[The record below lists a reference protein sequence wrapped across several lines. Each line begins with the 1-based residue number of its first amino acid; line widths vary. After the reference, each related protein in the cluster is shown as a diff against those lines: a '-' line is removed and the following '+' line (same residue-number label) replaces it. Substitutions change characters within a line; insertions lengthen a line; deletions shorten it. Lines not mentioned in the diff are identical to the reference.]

1 MSNFLASTLGLVSPK
16 YRTLSQW
23 ADVYFEMLQSQGLHK
38 KTLIN
43 RRSYIRRILEY
54 FGGES
59 LVKIKAYAVLQMLD
73 QVRQTQPF
81 TAKRMFFELRKMLNE
96 AIKYD
101 WLDKNP
107 LNGLTAPRTQI
118 QRSRMT
124 LQDWVKMYNWASK
137 NSMPWAP
144 RMLLLALL
152 TGQRRAD
159 LQKLQKTD
167 VYDGLLHVEQQK
179 TGARI
184 AIPLNLKLDVIDC
197 TLEQALAACSSYLCE
212 SSFYLHKSNGQP
224 PVLESMSYRFEHIR
238 EHALGLWTGNG
249 SPFSLHEIRS
259 LSARLYYEQGGIDV
273 VTLLGHTS
281 PRMTQVYLNSRNI
294 KQSGWRVLKV

>member
-1 MSNFLASTLGLVSPK
+1 MSNFLASTIGLVSPK
-16 YRTLSQW
+16 YRTLNQW
-23 ADVYFEMLQSQGLHK
+23 AEIYFEIIKRQNLSA
-38 KTLIN
+38 KTIAN
-43 RRSYIRRILEY
+43 RRSYLRRILAY

-73 QVRQTQPF
+73 QVRETQPF
-81 TAKRMFFELRKMLNE
+81 TAKRMFFELRTMLNE
-96 AIKYD
+96 AVKYE
-101 WLDKNP
+101 WLNKSPMD
-107 LNGLTAPRTQI
+107 GLKTPKLQI
-118 QRSRMT
+118 QRSRLT
-124 LQDWVKMYNWASK
+124 FQDWLVMYNWSAK

-144 RMLLLALL
+144 RMLLLALI

-159 LQKLQKTD
+159 LQKLRKSD
-167 VYDGLLHVEQQK
+167 VYDGLLHIEQQK

-184 AIPLNLKLDVIDC
+184 ALPLNLRLDKINC
-197 TLEQALAACSSYLCE
+197 TLQQVLEVCTDYAANSQY
-212 SSFYLHKSNGQP
+212 FIHKSNGMP

-238 EHALGLWTGNG
+238 EHALGMWQGDG

-259 LSARLYYEQGGIDV
+259 LAARLYFEQGSIDV

-294 KQSGWRVLKV
+294 KNEGWRVLKV